1 MSGPSLPL
9 GAAQVL
15 VRVVAPV
22 IKLFLVTRAD
32 LEPGQQ
38 AVQAAHALREF
49 AALYPEEEL
58 QWYQTSNTLAFLAAK
73 NEDALGALLA
83 EA

>member
-1 MSGPSLPL
+1 M
-9 GAAQVL
+9 
-15 VRVVAPV
+15 

-32 LEPGQQ
+32 LPPGQQ

-49 AALYPEEEL
+49 VALYPEEEL
-58 QWYQTSNTLAFLAAK
+58 RWYQTSNTLAFLAAE
-73 NEDALGALLA
+73 NEASLEALLA